1 MDIQVISEIGLERCY
16 WTNTNDTT
24 DGIFRRD
31 FMGHKNYNWIS
42 DLIREDVKEVL
53 RNADQAMQ
61 AINRTK
67 KQAEVTE
74 AKDNVAKKQRQLA
87 DINKPK

>member
-1 MDIQVISEIGLERCY
+1 
-16 WTNTNDTT
+16 
-24 DGIFRRD
+24 
-31 FMGHKNYNWIS
+31 
-42 DLIREDVKEVL
+42 LIREDVKEVL

>member
-1 MDIQVISEIGLERCY
+1 
-16 WTNTNDTT
+16 
-24 DGIFRRD
+24 
-31 FMGHKNYNWIS
+31 MGHKNYNWIS